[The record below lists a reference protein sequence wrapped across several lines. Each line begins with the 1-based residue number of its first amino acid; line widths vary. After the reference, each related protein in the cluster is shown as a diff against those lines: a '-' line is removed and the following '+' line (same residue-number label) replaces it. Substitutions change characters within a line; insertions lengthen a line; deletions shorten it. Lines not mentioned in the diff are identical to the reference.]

1 MVGVEWGVPTQPAW
15 SGAASVCAPSRKQ
28 WVMGHPTRVERE
40 WLTYR
45 MYMMTPRDHM
55 SQDLSYFSGPSTSG
69 AEDKRVGFGVQTKT
83 LRAAQL
89 QCNAQGQCHLAAR
102 CCSTGTAALSMQC
115 LCQVLHAPVPCMEQ
129 LVLQARQSYT
139 PESSKPPKQY
149 KAVQQGA
156 IPKTASPLGGCRADG
171 LCCRR

>member
-28 WVMGHPTRVERE
+28 RVMGHTTRVERE

-69 AEDKRVGFGVQTKT
+69 AEG
-83 LRAAQL
+83 
-89 QCNAQGQCHLAAR
+89 
-102 CCSTGTAALSMQC
+102 
-115 LCQVLHAPVPCMEQ
+115 
-129 LVLQARQSYT
+129 
-139 PESSKPPKQY
+139 
-149 KAVQQGA
+149 
-156 IPKTASPLGGCRADG
+156 
-171 LCCRR
+171 